1 MRRLQ
6 ALEARQAEMRA
17 RAVARRCAPRR
28 CLVHSERLVTR
39 TSCARCLRAAKRAA
53 WRRYCEK
60 RIVNEAKREEGGVR
74 WGSSLDPKYWP

>member
-17 RAVARRCAPRR
+17 RVAALRCAPTHCIIHR
-28 CLVHSERLVTR
+28 ERLVTR
-39 TSCARCLRAAKRAA
+39 TSCSHCLRAAKRSA

-60 RIVNEAKREEGGVR
+60 RITAEAKREEGGVR
-74 WGSSLDPKYWP
+74 WGSTLDPKYWP